1 MTRTDRKMA
10 NSYFCDLSWFPV
22 STILI
27 NLPKA
32 HTWLKESNC
41 NLMSLSDSIV
51 FYYYNK
57 NHTRVSVANYFFLL
71 YFFLWFSLMHY
82 NDLIYKFL
90 LLWDICFNFQLFKK
104 LSLIKFLLLS
114 YLGFFGWITGLFQLN
129 SWRNIA
135 GSKHILVSFFFCT
148 FFFDFH

>member
-1 MTRTDRKMA
+1 MWPILVP
-10 NSYFCDLSWFPV
+10 SLYYFNQ
-22 STILI
+22 STKGTYVRDWKRAIVI
-27 NLPKA
+27 
-32 HTWLKESNC
+32 C

-90 LLWDICFNFQLFKK
+90 LLWEVCFNFQLFKK
-104 LSLIKFLLLS
+104 FSLIKYLLLS
-114 YLGFFGWITGLFQLN
+114 YLGFSGWNTGLVQLN